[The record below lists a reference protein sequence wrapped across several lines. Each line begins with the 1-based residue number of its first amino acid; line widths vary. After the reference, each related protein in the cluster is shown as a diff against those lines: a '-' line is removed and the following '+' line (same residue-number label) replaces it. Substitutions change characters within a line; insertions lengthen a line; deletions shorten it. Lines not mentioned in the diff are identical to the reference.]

1 MSEKSR
7 GLLTL
12 GEVLVSAD
20 FALPLEKD
28 LFVPQNEFSVSAILL
43 LALGAP

>member
-1 MSEKSR
+1 MSERSR
-7 GLLTL
+7 GFLTL

-20 FALPLEKD
+20 FALPLEKY
-28 LFVPQNEFSVSAILL
+28 LFVPLNEFSVGAILL